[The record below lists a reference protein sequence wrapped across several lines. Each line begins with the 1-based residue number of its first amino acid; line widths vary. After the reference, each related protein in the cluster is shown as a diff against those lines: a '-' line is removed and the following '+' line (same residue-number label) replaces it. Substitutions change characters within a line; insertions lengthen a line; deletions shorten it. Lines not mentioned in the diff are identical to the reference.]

1 MTKVETELGEIKE
14 KIVELEEKEQNVN
27 KENIEIKHQLEK
39 IENIVKEHQTKL
51 KKKKKE
57 VCFLCK
63 NMELFSLL
71 I

>member
-51 KKKKKE
+51 KHWTKE